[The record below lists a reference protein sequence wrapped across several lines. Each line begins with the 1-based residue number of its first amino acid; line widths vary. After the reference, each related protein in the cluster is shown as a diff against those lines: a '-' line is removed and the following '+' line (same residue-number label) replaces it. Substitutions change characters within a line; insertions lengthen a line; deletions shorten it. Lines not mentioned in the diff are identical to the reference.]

1 MATLGTRPASGR
13 VKPTLHDPTRCVP
26 PHALRQVPG
35 RRDRTVP
42 RATDP
47 SRNGTPGVE
56 PRSRGRWTEKFTTV
70 APPAPGLERRGS
82 TSGGAARQAPQGT
95 EPDPHPSPTA
105 RSYATPVPV
114 PYLLNVP
121 ALGAQLALDPPSAAA
136 RMSSSR
142 QCLRSGR
149 HRSTG
154 ASSAA
159 PQGGS
164 ITSLASSYYRPPPLR
179 ASFSRH
185 PSLRESQVEDPSAH
199 RRAKRRPSF
208 SSAPSPQAPHYSRCP
223 GWQRRCPKQS
233 YRPSSDDGLRVPR
246 SVAS

>member
-1 MATLGTRPASGR
+1 MRCARSRAAVIGRFPGQRTRPG
-13 VKPTLHDPTRCVP
+13 TGP
-26 PHALRQVPG
+26 PG
-35 RRDRTVP
+35 W
-42 RATDP
+42 
-47 SRNGTPGVE
+47 SRGAEAAG
-56 PRSRGRWTEKFTTV
+56 PRSSLRLPHQLPALSAAAQPRGERRAKRRRGRSRTHML
-70 APPAPGLERRGS
+70 PRPL
-82 TSGGAARQAPQGT
+82 
-95 EPDPHPSPTA
+95 D
-105 RSYATPVPV
+105 SYATPAPV
-114 PYLLNVP
+114 PYLINVP
-121 ALGAQLALDPPSAAA
+121 ALGAQLALEPPSTAA

-142 QCLRSGR
+142 QRLRSGR